1 MQFLAP
7 WFLLGGLA
15 VAVPLVL
22 HLIRHQQRDR
32 IPFGSLMFLKASPP
46 PVQRKKRLEN
56 WPLLLLRCLILLLL
70 ALAFARPYFSDPPTS
85 STSGGM
91 GRRVLFL
98 IDTSASMRRG
108 NLLDQAKSRVREA
121 VRKMSSAD
129 SAALAVFDGSFRVI
143 QPWTRDSGPLQASL
157 ATIDPTFAATH
168 LGDAMI
174 RASEFAIAGDATND
188 LAETTIQVFS
198 DFQQGLR
205 LDGLQG
211 YAWPRQ
217 VRFQLMAVS
226 DQAKD
231 NAHWTLQPPSEN
243 STNRMPA
250 LRLVN
255 EAGGSLTSFQI
266 RWEKAGQSVGQ
277 QLGVSV
283 PAGQARTVSIPLEIG
298 ADSAIL
304 AGESVLFDNTAF
316 IAPMRARVASVAFFG
331 VQNAADPS
339 GLYFFLDRAL
349 IPTPRLEVRL
359 RSGKGLAPDD
369 KVQWM
374 VVSSGLSGEQAKEVR
389 KRVLE
394 GSHLLWLAAEAADLA
409 GLDGV
414 LDAPPNPDPAPRATE
429 EALIG
434 QVDYDHPFF
443 AMFRDARFNDFTK
456 IRFWKHLRLT
466 MPESGGPR
474 VLMRFDDGSP
484 ALSEWHVGRGQVSL
498 LASDW
503 MPAHSQLALSSKF
516 VPMLFAMI
524 ETALDA
530 DPDQSSLPSQAFVG
544 DVLSIPKG
552 SDRISGPAGKSKP
565 LGVDRRFQPSTP
577 GVYQFIGLTNGVLG
591 ECAVNIDPAES
602 RLAPLATNTWSSLR
616 IPTVEAGGNIAQAE
630 QHRLQRETAVAQER
644 RQHWWQLLLFIVLL
658 LGLTESFWAAWVGS
672 RTQEK
677 PMVTI

>member
-70 ALAFARPYFSDPPTS
+70 ALAFARPYFADPPTS

-98 IDTSASMRRG
+98 VDISASMRRG

-121 VRKMSSAD
+121 MQKMSAAD
-129 SAALAVFDGSFRVI
+129 SAALAVFDGNFRIV
-143 QPWTRDSGPLQASL
+143 QSWTGDAVLLQASL
-157 ATIDPTFAATH
+157 AAVEPTFEATH

-174 RASEFAIAGDATND
+174 RASEFATTGDATNNP
-188 LAETTIQVFS
+188 AETTIQVFS
-198 DFQQGLR
+198 DFQQGSR

-217 VRFQLMAVS
+217 VRFQLQSIS
-226 DQAKD
+226 DQAMD

-243 STNRMPA
+243 STNRLPT

-255 EAGGSLTSFQI
+255 ESGGGITSFQI
-266 RWEKAGQSVGQ
+266 RWEKAGLSVGQ
-277 QLGVSV
+277 QFGVSV
-283 PAGQARTVSIPLEIG
+283 PAGQAKAVSIPPETG

-304 AGESVLFDNTAF
+304 SGESVVFDNTTF
-316 IAPMRARVASVAFFG
+316 IAPMRARVANVAFFG
-331 VQNAADPS
+331 ARNVTDPS
-339 GLYFFLDRAL
+339 GLYYFLDRAL
-349 IPTPRLEVRL
+349 VPTPRLEVRL
-359 RSGKGLAPDD
+359 RSGTELAPSD

-374 VVSSGLSGEQAKEVR
+374 VVSSGLSAEQAKEVHQ
-389 KRVLE
+389 RVRE
-394 GSHLLWLAAEAADLA
+394 GVHLLWLAAEAVDLK

-414 LDAPPNPDPAPRATE
+414 LDAAPNPDPAARTTE
-429 EALIG
+429 EALVG

-443 AMFRDARFNDFTK
+443 AMFRDSRFNDFTK

-466 MPESGGPR
+466 LPESGGPR

-484 ALSEWHVGRGQVSL
+484 ALVEWHVGRGQVNL

-516 VPMLFAMI
+516 VPMLFAMV
-524 ETALDA
+524 ETALDS
-530 DPDQSSLPSQAFVG
+530 DPDQSLLPSQAFVG
-544 DVLSIPKG
+544 DVLSVPKG
-552 SDRISGPAGKSKP
+552 SDRVSGPAGQSKL
-565 LGVDRRFQPSTP
+565 LGVDRRFQPSIP
-577 GVYQFIGLTNGVLG
+577 GVYQFSGLSNGILG

-630 QHRLQRETAVAQER
+630 QHRLQRESAVAQER
-644 RQHWWQLLLFIVLL
+644 RQHWWQLLLFVVLL

-677 PMVTI
+677 PVVTI